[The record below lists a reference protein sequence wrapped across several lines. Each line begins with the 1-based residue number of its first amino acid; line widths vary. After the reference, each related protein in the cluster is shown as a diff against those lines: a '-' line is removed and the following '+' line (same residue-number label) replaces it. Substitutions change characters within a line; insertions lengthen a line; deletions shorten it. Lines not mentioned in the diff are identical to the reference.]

1 MCDVYEIE
9 PYIEHMYEEEIK
21 GKRVL
26 EVGSRYVNGSVRPL
40 IEKFGKPR
48 EYIGIDIEPGKFVD
62 VVIPA
67 EKLIEHF
74 GEESFDVVIANS
86 VLEHV
91 KDWRAVINN
100 MKGVLKKGGYIYIH
114 CPSIGFPYHAYPGDY
129 WRYEVDDMKA
139 IFRDFEILVL
149 KFDPEPGVFLKA
161 RKPYNWN
168 PVDLTNISLYSMILG
183 KRTKEIVDIN
193 RMPLFRKMK
202 LRITLF
208 LISYLNVIELKLE
221 VK

>member
-1 MCDVYEIE
+1 MCNVYELGH
-9 PYIEHMYEEEIK
+9 YIENIYEEEFK

-26 EVGSRYVNGSVRPL
+26 EVGSRYSNGSVRPL

-48 EYIGIDIEPGKFVD
+48 EYIGIDIQPGKFVD

-100 MKGVLKKGGYIYIH
+100 MKSVLKKGGYIYIF
-114 CPSIGFPYHAYPGDY
+114 CPSICFPYHAYPGDY

-149 KFDPEPGVFLKA
+149 KSDPEPGVFLKA
-161 RKPYNWN
+161 KKPYNWN

-183 KRTKEIVDIN
+183 KKN
-193 RMPLFRKMK
+193 
-202 LRITLF
+202 
-208 LISYLNVIELKLE
+208 
-221 VK
+221 